1 MPSGCD
7 TEGDRQ
13 ASLCSLVQGDNDPC
27 PVLSHPR
34 WSRGSREIRCVT
46 LEVLSRLE
54 GMRIIATRLSGGQT
68 PGQE

>member
-7 TEGDRQ
+7 TDGDGQ
-13 ASLCSLVQGDNDPC
+13 ACLCSLIQGDNDPC
-27 PVLSHPR
+27 PVLSHPG
-34 WSRGSREIRCVT
+34 WSGGSREMRCVT

-54 GMRIIATRLSGGQT
+54 GMRIIATRLAGRQM

>member
-7 TEGDRQ
+7 TKGDGQ
-13 ASLCSLVQGDNDPC
+13 ASLCSLVQGDNDTC
-27 PVLSHPR
+27 PVLSHPG

-54 GMRIIATRLSGGQT
+54 GMRIIATRLAGGQMT
-68 PGQE
+68 GRE